1 MAKKKPKSREQ
12 EIFNA
17 RMKKQLDIYGY
28 FNGQFDAGT
37 EVESLES
44 DPKLE
49 NVIKHALKTIM
60 RGKAEPALVKI
71 IKRQILQAENGSVKS
86 AEFLFDRAYG
96 KPQQTLHVD
105 TPPAVNIQHTVISID
120 EAKNLKE

>member
-12 EIFNA
+12 ELFNA

-28 FNGQFDAGT
+28 FNGQFEAGT
-37 EVESLES
+37 EVETLDS

-49 NVIKHALKTIM
+49 NVIKHALKTVM
-60 RGKAEPALVKI
+60 RGKAEPALAKI
-71 IKRQILQAENGSVKS
+71 IKKQIIQAENGSVKS

-96 KPQQTLHVD
+96 KPQQTVHLD
-105 TPPAVNIQHTVISID
+105 SPPSVTIQHTVITIED
-120 EAKNLKE
+120 AKKLKE